1 MSAVLPYLG
10 MAFVA
15 AVVVAIFWWILSLS
29 SAPRSQRKPEPGPRR
44 AVHQPW
50 GTDRAG
56 GRGTR

>member
-10 MAFVA
+10 VGFVA

-29 SAPRSQRKPEPGPRR
+29 GKPRTQRGSQQPRR

-50 GTDRAG
+50 GDDKSG
-56 GRGTR
+56 GRGAR

>member
-10 MAFVA
+10 VAFVA

-29 SAPRSQRKPEPGPRR
+29 SRPRKSEPAVPRR

-50 GTDRAG
+50 GEDKAG